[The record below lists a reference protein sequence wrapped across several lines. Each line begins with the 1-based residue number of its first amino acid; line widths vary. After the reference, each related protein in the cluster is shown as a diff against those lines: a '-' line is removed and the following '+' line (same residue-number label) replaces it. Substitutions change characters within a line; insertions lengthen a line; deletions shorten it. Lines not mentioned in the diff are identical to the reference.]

1 MMQKTSVI
9 VEGGK
14 KLVGS
19 IEVSGAKNAVL
30 PILAATIMLDGET
43 TLQNIPPI
51 GDINSMVRMLNSLNI
66 RTEYRSDE
74 SIHILNERKIR
85 HIAPYELVTA
95 MRASFFV
102 AGPLLAKTGFA
113 KVPLPGGC
121 SIGLR
126 PVDIHIQGF
135 KKLGVEI
142 NFEHGFVEFS
152 ALNLKGDN
160 VDLPFPSV
168 GATENIMMA
177 ACLAKGETR
186 INNAAKEP
194 EIVDL
199 ANFLSKAGAIIE
211 GAGTSSIL
219 IQGVQ
224 TLIGITDYHVIPDRI
239 EIGTLLIAGAITGGS
254 VEIKNVSSSYLSSI
268 TDTLVEAGL
277 TISYDNNNVICR
289 ANGEIKPVDIIT
301 EPHPGFPTDMQ
312 AQMMTLLSTASG
324 KSVIKETIFENR
336 FMHVHELKRMG
347 ASITVDGQIAIVNG
361 GKLSGA
367 EVKITDLRA
376 GAALVLAGLIADGK
390 TIIHG
395 LHHLKRGYYNLM
407 GKLIQLGAQIY
418 E

>member
-1 MMQKTSVI
+1 MQKTSVI

-74 SIHILNERKIR
+74 SIHILNEKKIR

-186 INNAAKEP
+186 INNAAREP

-224 TLIGITDYHVIPDRI
+224 TLTGITDYHVIADRI

-277 TISYDNNNVICR
+277 TISYDNNNVVCR

-312 AQMMTLLSTASG
+312 AQMMTLLSTATG
-324 KSVIKETIFENR
+324 KSIIKETIFENR

-376 GAALVLAGLIADGK
+376 GAALVLAGLIAEGK

-407 GKLIQLGAQIY
+407 EKLTQLGAQIY

>member
-1 MMQKTSVI
+1 MQKTSVI

-74 SIHILNERKIR
+74 SIHILNEKKIR

-152 ALNLKGDN
+152 ALNLKGNN

-186 INNAAKEP
+186 INNAAREP

-224 TLIGITDYHVIPDRI
+224 TLTGITDYHVIPDRI

-254 VEIKNVSSSYLSSI
+254 VEIKNVSSGYLSSI

-277 TISYDNNNVICR
+277 TISYDNNNVSCR
-289 ANGEIKPVDIIT
+289 ANGKIKPVDIIT

-312 AQMMTLLSTASG
+312 AQMMTLLSTATG
-324 KSVIKETIFENR
+324 KSIIKETIFENR

-376 GAALVLAGLIADGK
+376 GAALVLAGLIAEGK

-407 GKLIQLGAQIY
+407 EKLTQLGAQIY

>member
-1 MMQKTSVI
+1 MQKTSVI

-74 SIHILNERKIR
+74 SIHILNEKKIR

-152 ALNLKGDN
+152 ALNLKGNN

-186 INNAAKEP
+186 INNAAREP

-224 TLIGITDYHVIPDRI
+224 TLTGITDYHVIPDRI

-254 VEIKNVSSSYLSSI
+254 VEIKNVSSCYLSSI

-277 TISYDNNNVICR
+277 TISYDNNNVSCR

-312 AQMMTLLSTASG
+312 AQMMTLLSIASG

-376 GAALVLAGLIADGK
+376 GAALVLAGLIAEGK

-407 GKLIQLGAQIY
+407 EKLTQLGAQIY

>member
-1 MMQKTSVI
+1 MEKVSAKITGGNKL
-9 VEGGK
+9 EG
-14 KLVGS
+14 V

-30 PILAATIMLDGET
+30 PILASTIMFDGET
-43 TLQNIPPI
+43 TLLNIPPI
-51 GDINSMVRMLNSLNI
+51 GDINSMVRMLSSLNI

-74 SIHILNERKIR
+74 SIHVLNEKKIR

-135 KKLGVEI
+135 KKLGVDI
-142 NFEHGFVEFS
+142 KFEHGFVEFS
-152 ALNLKGDN
+152 ALNLKGDQ

-177 ACLAKGETR
+177 ACLADGETM
-186 INNAAKEP
+186 ITNAAREP

-199 ANFLSKAGAIIE
+199 ANFLIQGGAIIE
-211 GAGTSSIL
+211 GVGSSTIH

-224 TLIGITDYHVIPDRI
+224 TLSGVNDYFVIPDRI
-239 EIGTLLIAGAITGGS
+239 EIGTLLIAAGITGGS
-254 VEIKNVSSSYLSSI
+254 VEIKNVNADYLSSI
-268 TDTLVEAGL
+268 TDMLCEAGL
-277 TISYDNNNVICR
+277 HVSYDNNNVKCS
-289 ANGEIKPVDIIT
+289 ANGDIRPVDIIT

-312 AQMMTLLSTASG
+312 AQMMTLLTVATG

-336 FMHVHELKRMG
+336 FMHVHELVRMG
-347 ASITVDGQIAIVNG
+347 ATIHIDGQFATVTG
-361 GKLSGA
+361 GRLSA
-367 EVKITDLRA
+367 ADVKITDLRA
-376 GAALVLAGLIADGK
+376 GAALVLAGLIAEGQ
-390 TIIHG
+390 TTVHG
-395 LHHLKRGYYNLM
+395 LHHLNRGYYNLM
-407 GKLIQLGAQIY
+407 GKLRSLGAVI